1 MRTVGN
7 KLLKSKAIAFTWS
20 YYRMTF
26 QAYVYDK
33 VFISQ
38 NKLLIKF
45 LSVNLHVRKLKERM
59 CT

>member
-1 MRTVGN
+1 MRTIGN

-45 LSVNLHVRKLKERM
+45 LSVNLHVRK
-59 CT
+59 T